1 MISVERSGEPVITVR
16 NVSFSYNGE
25 PAVQK
30 VYFKIYARDLV
41 SLIGPNGGGK
51 TTLFKLLLG
60 LLKPDS
66 GEIRIFGQPPEKART
81 RIGYVPQY
89 AKHDPKFP
97 VSVMDVVNMG
107 RLDKLRTGHYRADDR
122 QAALMAL
129 EEAGLID
136 LRRRAFSDLS
146 GGQRQRVLIARA
158 LASQPELM
166 LLDEPTANVDRAA
179 EHRLYSLLE
188 QLNERLTIL
197 MASHDVGFVIKF
209 VKQCL
214 CVNRNVILHPTAT
227 LDGGVIA
234 ELYGSEMALVQHRHN
249 LGVQIN
255 HTQGDTPDA

>member
-97 VSVMDVVNMG
+97 VSV
-107 RLDKLRTGHYRADDR
+107 T
-122 QAALMAL
+122 
-129 EEAGLID
+129 
-136 LRRRAFSDLS
+136 
-146 GGQRQRVLIARA
+146 IA
-158 LASQPELM
+158 
-166 LLDEPTANVDRAA
+166 PT
-179 EHRLYSLLE
+179 
-188 QLNERLTIL
+188 
-197 MASHDVGFVIKF
+197 
-209 VKQCL
+209 
-214 CVNRNVILHPTAT
+214 TA
-227 LDGGVIA
+227 
-234 ELYGSEMALVQHRHN
+234 R
-249 LGVQIN
+249 
-255 HTQGDTPDA
+255 PP